1 MGSRLRNE
9 RVRNHCASSGSLTAL
24 GCYDTR
30 ESAPMVSRV
39 SWPLSW
45 PHFRFATPFNAD
57 FSPIRTFHD
66 PRSRNKDS
74 LRVKNLRKKN
84 RALGDA
90 TFGILGIEIGS
101 WNLFKNSTTTLPY
114 TFLKNIN

>member
-30 ESAPMVSRV
+30 EPAPMVSRV

-66 PRSRNKDS
+66 PRSKNKDS
-74 LRVKNLRKKN
+74 LRVKSLRKKN
-84 RALGDA
+84 RAVGDA
-90 TFGILGIEIGS
+90 TFGILGIEVGS
-101 WNLFKNSTTTLPY
+101 WNLFKNSTY
-114 TFLKNIN
+114 TFSKNINC